1 MNFKMSKRVDMMKN
15 SIIRQLLSLCD
26 SPEMISFAG
35 GFPAAEL
42 FPIEEFKKAS
52 IETLDEDGRKALQ
65 YAATDGYPKLREHI
79 VDIVAKQGIKCN
91 IEDILITNGSQQGLE
106 FSGRIFLDEG
116 DTILVESPSYLG
128 ALGAFRVYNPNFVEV
143 ETDQNGMRMDSLEEA
158 LEKYDNIKFIY
169 TIPEFQNPTGLT
181 MPVDR
186 RKKMIE
192 LAKKYNVPIIEDSPY
207 GRLRFEGEILPAIK
221 SFDDEGYV
229 IYLGTFSK
237 IFAPGLRI
245 GYVIANE
252 EILSKYNTS
261 KQNVDLQAGTNS
273 MMQLSKYLDNMC
285 IDDHICKITEVY
297 KNRRDL
303 MIRMMDEY
311 FPENTS
317 WNVPEGGLFTWVT
330 LPENVDATELF
341 KKGIARNVAFV
352 PGEPF
357 YPNGGHRNHFRL
369 NYSCM
374 PEEKIEIGMKRLAEL
389 LCEECK

>member
-1 MNFKMSKRVDMMKN
+1 MDFKMSKRVDMMKN

>member
-1 MNFKMSKRVDMMKN
+1 MDFKMSKRVGMMKN

-42 FPIEEFKKAS
+42 FPIEEFKQAS
-52 IETLDEDGRKALQ
+52 VETLNEDGRKALQ
-65 YAATDGYPKLREHI
+65 YAATDGYPDLRKHI
-79 VDIVAKQGIKCN
+79 VDIVAKQGIKCD

-116 DTILVESPSYLG
+116 DTVLVESPSYLG

-143 ETDQNGMRMDSLEEA
+143 ETDEHGMKMDSLEEA
-158 LEKYDNIKFIY
+158 LEKYDNVKFIY

-186 RKKMIE
+186 RKRMIE
-192 LAKKYNVPIIEDSPY
+192 LAKKYNVPVIEDSPY

-245 GYVIANE
+245 GYVIANQ

-285 IDDHICKITEVY
+285 IDDHICKITDVY
-297 KNRRDL
+297 RKRRDL
-303 MIRMMDEY
+303 MIHMMEEY

-317 WNVPEGGLFTWVT
+317 WNVPDGGLFTWVT

-341 KKGIARNVAFV
+341 KKGIEKNVAFV

-357 YPNGGHRNHFRL
+357 YPNGGHKNHFRL

-374 PEEKIEIGMKRLAEL
+374 PEDKIEIGMKRLADL
-389 LCEECK
+389 LCEECR